1 MNQYPPLAIL
11 ALGKTTQRVRILR
24 YLQNGRFLVLDSRDE
39 RRVVHRSRLTFLT
52 SQQRR
57 ERLNEVR
64 TSNHA
69 NDHAT
74 GAHRRSQGS
83 TSFDLIERQRR
94 EIDRLHTE
102 LAEAQRQRDR
112 WVWIVACLLA
122 HRGSDVAK
130 RPSFDT

>member
-11 ALGKTTQRVRILR
+11 TLGKTTQRVRILR

-74 GAHRRSQGS
+74 DAHRRSQGS
-83 TSFDLIERQRR
+83 TSFDVIERQRR

-102 LAEAQRQRDR
+102 LAEVQRQRDR

-122 HRGSDVAK
+122 HQGSDVAK